1 MAVVTTNLIQGPGTL
16 YSGAV
21 GATEPADTAVA
32 TAPDS
37 GTWTDLGGTTDGLNL
52 SITQE
57 YTELAVDQIV
67 DVPERR
73 MTKREFTVST
83 NLAEATL
90 DNLALALNDEVT
102 AGSGGTGAT
111 SYASLT
117 AVNTDAAA
125 APTYKALIVDGLA
138 PSGQRRR
145 FVGRR
150 MLQVGAVAFAYKK
163 DTQTVFTVSFAG
175 HYVSSV
181 IAPFKV
187 VDEDAA

>member
-1 MAVVTTNLIQGPGTL
+1 MAVTTSNLILGPGTL
-16 YSGAV
+16 YKGAL

-32 TAPDS
+32 DAPDD
-37 GTWTDLGGTTDGLNL
+37 GVWTDLGGTSDGLSL
-52 SITQE
+52 SINQE

-73 MTKREFTVST
+73 MTKREFTIGT

-90 DNLALALNDEVT
+90 DNLSLALNAEVT

-111 SYASLT
+111 TYASLT
-117 AVNTDAAA
+117 ADNASSATQ
-125 APTYKALIVDGLA
+125 PTYTALIVDGYA
-138 PSGQRRR
+138 PSGQQRR
-145 FVGRR
+145 FIGRK
-150 MLQVGAVAFAYKK
+150 MLQVGSVDFAYSK
-163 DTQTVFTVSFAG
+163 DTQTVFSVSFAG